1 MTRLDD
7 RRDLLALAEPTAT
20 PDGVRL
26 APRDVPLDDII
37 AALRTVHDPEIP
49 VNIYDLGLIY
59 RIEPK
64 AAGLVEIDMTLTAP
78 GCPVAGEMLNWVQK
92 AVSEVDGVANVDVRL
107 VFDPPWDQS
116 RMSEEV
122 QLELGLL

>member
-1 MTRLDD
+1 MTEPDD
-7 RRDLLALAEPTAT
+7 RLDLLAPTQ
-20 PDGVRL
+20 DGL
-26 APRDVPLDDII
+26 SPALQDVLTADII

-78 GCPVAGEMLNWVQK
+78 GCPVAGEMVAGTAAPSRRLDCRGNQAFRKAAVCRAQWAQQK
-92 AVSEVDGVANVDVRL
+92 VMPSCSM
-107 VFDPPWDQS
+107 P
-116 RMSEEV
+116 
-122 QLELGLL
+122 